1 MRCGVGSGLR
11 QISRLCTP
19 FGHLLAYDQPGARAA
34 IYITEVRAASM
45 TSSAN
50 EGNRTVQEPRD
61 PVRVLILEDV
71 PRDADLMVR
80 ELRRACFAPEIRV
93 VMDRQEFV
101 QELERFAP
109 DLILADCALPQFSAA
124 EALEIFNQRST
135 DAAFIIVSGTIGEE
149 SAVQHMKLGADDFLL
164 KDRLARLGPAVQQA
178 LEKRQLVEERRRA
191 QQALRRSEKR
201 YRELFLKMSNGVAV
215 YTVKDGGR
223 DFVISDLNPAVERI
237 EKIEKRSVLGQSV
250 HQAFPGIAATG
261 LLDLFRQVWETGLC
275 AEQPA
280 IYYQDERISGWRR
293 NSVYKTNH
301 NEIVAVY
308 EDLTEQMQ
316 AQEDLKASEAKY
328 RSIIDHIGIGVTLVN
343 SEMRVLE
350 LNPQIREWFPR
361 ARPRKRQICYQVF
374 NDPPGSAICDGCPA
388 VASLRDGRMHEFVRQ
403 TGVAGTVHNFRVVTS
418 PLRDADSRVVA
429 VIEIV
434 EDITQRLV
442 MERQLRQAQKM
453 EAIGTLAGGIA
464 HDFNNLLSAIL
475 GFTELCLFNATRN
488 SQLRDNLQEVM
499 QAGLRAKDLVRQILA
514 FSRQGETDLKPIQLG
529 PIIKE
534 ALKLLR
540 STLPATIE
548 IESHI
553 GSHSLV
559 MCDPTQIHQ
568 IIMNLCTNAAYA
580 MEAKG
585 GTLTVRLTDIHLD
598 GPAGGSGHLVPG
610 AYLKLSVADTG
621 EGIAPQHMES
631 IFEPYFSTKQE
642 SEGTGLGLAVVHG
655 IVLKYGGEITV
666 RSELGKGAVFDIY
679 LPTFK
684 CESCVHS
691 IEKVEPASGGTEK
704 ILFIDDNAQIAAMA
718 KQMLQRLGYEMTI
731 KTDSREALALF
742 KDRPADFDLIIT
754 DMTMAGIT
762 GDELARKILELS
774 PHTPII
780 LCTGFSKRM
789 SEQKAAQLGIKALA
803 MKPLV
808 GAELAR
814 LIRKVLD
821 NE

>member
-1 MRCGVGSGLR
+1 
-11 QISRLCTP
+11 
-19 FGHLLAYDQPGARAA
+19 
-34 IYITEVRAASM
+34 M
-45 TSSAN
+45 TSMDNN
-50 EGNRTVQEPRD
+50 ENRMGQGSREPA
-61 PVRVLILEDV
+61 RVLILEDV
-71 PRDADLMVR
+71 QRDADLMVR
-80 ELRRACFAPEIRV
+80 ELQRTGLTPEVRV
-93 VMDRQEFV
+93 VVGRREFE

-109 DLILADCALPQFSAA
+109 DLILSDCTLPQFSAT
-124 EALEIFNQRST
+124 EALQIFNQSRT

-149 SAVQHMKLGADDFLL
+149 SAVEHMKLGADDYLL
-164 KDRLARLGPAVQQA
+164 KDRLARLGPAVRQA
-178 LEKRQLVEERRRA
+178 LEKRQLLEERRRA
-191 QQALRRSEKR
+191 QQALRRSEKC
-201 YRELFLKMSNGVAV
+201 YSKLFLKMSNGVVV
-215 YTVKDGGR
+215 YTVKDEGR
-223 DFVISDLNPAVERI
+223 DFLISDLNPAVERI
-237 EKIEKRSVLGQSV
+237 EKIDRRSVLGKSV
-250 HQAFPGIAATG
+250 RQVFPGVAASG
-261 LLDLFRQVWETGLC
+261 LLDLFRQVWKTGLC

-280 IYYQDERISGWRR
+280 IFYRDERISGWRR
-293 NSVYKTNH
+293 YNVYKINQ

-308 EDLTEQMQ
+308 EDLTDQVQ
-316 AQEDLKASEAKY
+316 AQEELKASEAKY
-328 RSIIDHIGIGVTLVN
+328 RSMVEHIGVGVALV
-343 SEMRVLE
+343 SPEMRVLE
-350 LNPQIREWFPR
+350 LNPQIRDWFPR
-361 ARPRKRQICYQVF
+361 ARPQERQICYQVF
-374 NDPPGSAICDGCPA
+374 NDPPGNAICEGCPA
-388 VASLRDGRMHEFVRQ
+388 AATLRDGRMHEFVRKA
-403 TGVAGTVHNFRVVTS
+403 GVAGTFHNFRVVTS

-475 GFTELCLFNATRN
+475 GFTELCLYSATQN
-488 SQLRDNLQEVM
+488 SQLHDNLQEVM
-499 QAGLRAKDLVRQILA
+499 HAGLRAKDLVRQILA
-514 FSRQGETDLKPIQLG
+514 FSRRGETALEPIQLG

-553 GSHSLV
+553 DSHSQV

-585 GTLTVRLTDIHLD
+585 GTLTVSLTDILQDDPACDSVHL
-598 GPAGGSGHLVPG
+598 GPG

-621 EGIAPQHMES
+621 EGIAQQHMES

-655 IVLKYGGEITV
+655 IVLNFGGEITV
-666 RSELGKGAVFDIY
+666 RSEVGKGAVFDIF
-679 LPTFK
+679 LPTF
-684 CESCVHS
+684 ESEPCIHG
-691 IEKVEPASGGTEK
+691 IEKVQPASGGTEK
-704 ILFIDDNAQIAAMA
+704 ILFIDDNAQIAEMA
-718 KQMLQRLGYEMTI
+718 KQMLERLGYEITI

-742 KDRPADFDLIIT
+742 KARPADFDLVIT

-762 GDELARKILELS
+762 GDELARKILDLS
-774 PHTPII
+774 PYTPII

-789 SEQKAAQLGIKALA
+789 SEQTAAQIGIRALA

-814 LIRKVLD
+814 LIREVLD
-821 NE
+821 TARTNESILSH